1 MLKFGSNSI
10 QWADIS
16 EVNITSGD
24 EGHEVSVV
32 ANEVALTVG
41 TYMTT
46 SQADKIKILIEA
58 GRSAASVGGVLI
70 TVIIDDL

>member
-10 QWADIS
+10 DWTTIS

-24 EGHEVSVV
+24 EGHEVSIV

-41 TYMTT
+41 TYATT
-46 SQADKIKILIEA
+46 SQADKIKVLIEA
-58 GRSAASVGGVLI
+58 GRASASIGGVLI